1 MNDWKASEARNHW
14 ADLLDAAASGDWQR
28 VEPLRREPVILAS
41 QRQLARLLELA
52 APFAPEVLYEDD
64 DSVSIWLNEF
74 DVYGSGDSL
83 EEAAGDL
90 LESVRE
96 YVDDWEEDLKLAPN
110 HRDRIWHVRRVQ
122 LAGDDEQLC
131 RIIFGDDLALKL
143 CRQLCPA

>member
-28 VEPLRREPVILAS
+28 VEPLRREPVIVAS
-41 QRQLARLLELA
+41 QRQLSQLLELA

-64 DSVSIWLNEF
+64 GSVGIWLNEF
-74 DVYGSGDSL
+74 DVYGVGDDL
-83 EEAAGDL
+83 EQAAEDL

-96 YVDDWEEDLKLAPN
+96 YVEDWEEDLKQTVN

-122 LAGDDEQLC
+122 LATDDEQLC
-131 RIIFGDDLALKL
+131 GVIFGDELAGKL
-143 CRQLCPA
+143 CHRLCPA